1 MFSVPRAKLNKNIG
15 ILWVIFQNL
24 SYFCICSKHNKTI
37 VSIEQPDK
45 YAPEG
50 TPAELGVIMLPDY
63 YNLGIAT
70 AATKY
75 ICNYAFENHLFNKIN
90 ATTFEKNTAMRHILE
105 KLGFH
110 YDGTKHNS
118 VIKNNIIHS
127 ECFYS
132 LDNI

>member
-1 MFSVPRAKLNKNIG
+1 MEEYPKSEKNKFGLFYDSIYRSIWIDNQCVG
-15 ILWVIFQNL
+15 
-24 SYFCICSKHNKTI
+24 I

-45 YAPEG
+45 YATEG
-50 TPAELGVIMLPDY
+50 TPAELGVIILPDY

>member
-1 MFSVPRAKLNKNIG
+1 MWIAEDSKEEKMQWGLFFDSIYFSIWIDNQCVG
-15 ILWVIFQNL
+15 
-24 SYFCICSKHNKTI
+24 I
-37 VSIEQPDK
+37 VSLEQPDK

-50 TPAELGVIMLPDY
+50 TPAELGVIILPDY
-63 YNLGIAT
+63 YNMGIAT

-75 ICNYAFENHLFNKIN
+75 ICNYAFENNLFNKIN

-110 YDGTKHNS
+110 YDGIKRNS
-118 VIKNNIIHS
+118 VIKNNVIHS

-132 LDNI
+132 LDNT